1 MKTAVVSSGLGH
13 VARGIEAWADSLAA
27 ELNRRGVDAA
37 LFKGGGKAVRDF
49 ERVIPCIRRGSI
61 PAQCIR
67 IFTRHFFWRWG
78 LGSTYGIVRMIL
90 K

>member
-1 MKTAVVSSGLGH
+1 MKIAVVSSGLGH
-13 VARGIEAWADSLAA
+13 VARGIEAWADSLAV
-27 ELNRRGVDAA
+27 ELNRRGADAT
-37 LFKGGGKAVRDF
+37 LFKGDGKAVRQF
-49 ERVIPCIRRGSI
+49 ERAIPCIRRGSVL
-61 PAQCIR
+61 AQRIR